1 MYEKPRI
8 VTRIVRDTT
17 SIKEQK
23 GSKTQNVKHRGYV
36 QITIMLSSLFGGDT
50 ERGAKTD
57 ASGRSDVRLSFSTV
71 IRETL
76 PSLLLLLISR
86 YTIDAH
92 WSISELETRLGSTQ
106 AIQSFIVCVFHVP
119 AAKFASYYIVYVVRT
134 ARLRIAY
141 HFTLRVNGA
150 NRR

>member
-23 GSKTQNVKHRGYV
+23 GSKTQKVKHRGYV
-36 QITIMLSSLFGGDT
+36 EITIMLSSLLGGDT

-92 WSISELETRLGSTQ
+92 WSISELEMGLGSTQ
-106 AIQSFIVCVFHVP
+106 AIQSFI
-119 AAKFASYYIVYVVRT
+119 
-134 ARLRIAY
+134 
-141 HFTLRVNGA
+141 G
-150 NRR
+150 